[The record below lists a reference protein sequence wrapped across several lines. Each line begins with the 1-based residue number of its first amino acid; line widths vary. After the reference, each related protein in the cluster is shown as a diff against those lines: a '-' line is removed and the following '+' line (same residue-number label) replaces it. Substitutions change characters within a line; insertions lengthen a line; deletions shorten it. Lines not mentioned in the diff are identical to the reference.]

1 MIAFMSVDE
10 KAARQ
15 STTPDPAALTSSLLI
30 AIILAAAN
38 LRGGITGVGPLL
50 PTVEHATGLSE
61 TWGGLLT
68 TLPLLTFAATSPLA
82 GRAARRHGAPRILA
96 LALPILA
103 AGLVIRSLPGIPF
116 LFGGT
121 IVIAAAI
128 AAGNVLLP
136 PIVRGTVPK
145 ARVGQVTSLYV
156 TAMGLVAAISS
167 GVSVPLADVLPGGWR
182 SALGC
187 WALLAILAIP
197 AWLPHVG
204 RDRGRHQAEDRD
216 RERRQAEDRP
226 GAAAIRPATA
236 TVATGTTTAT
246 ATVAPQQTRSLW
258 RSPLA
263 WQVSLFMGLQSLGFY
278 ATISWFPSIVR
289 DHGTSAATAGWELFL
304 FQTLGL
310 LASMTLPLLTRREL
324 DQRLLA
330 ASASA
335 LTAAGFALLAVT
347 PDLAVVTCV
356 LTGFGGG
363 ATLVLALTFQGQRA
377 AQGPQAAALAAM
389 AQSVGYLVAAIG
401 PLLLGALHG
410 VTGGWV
416 VPLILLAALAAVQ
429 AGIGI
434 GAGRDITVD
443 GAMADAATAELRPR

>member
-1 MIAFMSVDE
+1 MITFMRVDE
-10 KAARQ
+10 KAAHD
-15 STTPDPAALTSSLLI
+15 TAVPNPAALTTSLLI
-30 AIILAAAN
+30 AIVLAAAN

-61 TWGGLLT
+61 TWGGLLV

-82 GRAARRHGAPRILA
+82 GRAARRHGAPRVLA
-96 LALPILA
+96 LSLPVLA
-103 AGLVIRSLPGIPF
+103 AGLVVRSLPGIAF

-121 IVIAAAI
+121 VVIAAAI
-128 AAGNVLLP
+128 AVGNVLLP
-136 PIVRGTVPK
+136 PIVRATVPK

-182 SALGC
+182 TALGC
-187 WALLAILAIP
+187 WAVLAVLAIP
-197 AWLPHVG
+197 AWLPHLSRKPDVAPG
-204 RDRGRHQAEDRD
+204 PEASPEASPEAG
-216 RERRQAEDRP
+216 P
-226 GAAAIRPATA
+226 GAVPAKT
-236 TVATGTTTAT
+236 
-246 ATVAPQQTRSLW
+246 PSLW
-258 RSPLA
+258 RSALA

-278 ATISWFPSIVR
+278 STISWLPSIVH

-304 FQTLGL
+304 FQAVGL
-310 LASMTLPLLTRREL
+310 LASVTLPLLTRRSP

-330 ASASA
+330 AAASV
-335 LTAAGFALLAVT
+335 LTAAGFALLAVA
-347 PDLAVVTCV
+347 PGLAVVTCV

-377 AQGPQAAALAAM
+377 APGPQAAALAAM

-410 VTGGWV
+410 FTGGWA
-416 VPLILLAALAAVQ
+416 VPLTLLAALAAVQ
-429 AGIGI
+429 AVVGI
-434 GAGRDITVD
+434 GAGRDLTVTSPPP
-443 GAMADAATAELRPR
+443 DAASPPPGSPTTPSR

>member
-1 MIAFMSVDE
+1 MRVDE
-10 KAARQ
+10 KAAHDTA
-15 STTPDPAALTSSLLI
+15 SPNPAALTTSLLI

-61 TWGGLLT
+61 TWGGLLV
-68 TLPLLTFAATSPLA
+68 TLPLLTFASTSPLA
-82 GRAARRHGAPRILA
+82 GRAARRYGAPRVLA
-96 LALPILA
+96 LSLPVLA

-121 IVIAAAI
+121 VVIAAAI
-128 AAGNVLLP
+128 AVGNVLLP
-136 PIVRGTVPK
+136 PIVRSTVPK
-145 ARVGQVTSLYV
+145 ARVGQVTSVYV

-182 SALGC
+182 TALGC
-187 WALLAILAIP
+187 WALLAVLAIP
-197 AWLPHVG
+197 AWLPHLS
-204 RDRGRHQAEDRD
+204 
-216 RERRQAEDRP
+216 RESDAAP
-226 GAAAIRPATA
+226 GPAAIPAKT
-236 TVATGTTTAT
+236 
-246 ATVAPQQTRSLW
+246 PSLW
-258 RSPLA
+258 RSALA

-278 ATISWFPSIVR
+278 STISWLPSIVH

-304 FQTLGL
+304 FQAVGL
-310 LASMTLPLLTRREL
+310 LASVTLPLLTRRSP

-330 ASASA
+330 ATTSV
-335 LTAAGFALLAVT
+335 LTAAGFALLAVA
-347 PDLAVVTCV
+347 PGLALVTCV

-377 AQGPQAAALAAM
+377 AEGPQAAALAAM

-410 VTGGWV
+410 FTGGWV
-416 VPLILLAALAAVQ
+416 VPLTLLAALAAVQ
-429 AGIGI
+429 AVVGI
-434 GAGRDITVD
+434 GAGRDLTVTSLTSPPP
-443 GAMADAATAELRPR
+443 DAASPPPGSPTTPSR

>member
-1 MIAFMSVDE
+1 MRVDE
-10 KAARQ
+10 KAAHD
-15 STTPDPAALTSSLLI
+15 TAAPHPAALTTSLLI

-61 TWGGLLT
+61 TWGGLLV
-68 TLPLLTFAATSPLA
+68 TLPLLTFASTSPLA
-82 GRAARRHGAPRILA
+82 GRAARRYGAPRVLA
-96 LALPILA
+96 LSLPVLA
-103 AGLVIRSLPGIPF
+103 AGLVIRSLPGIAF

-121 IVIAAAI
+121 VVIAAAI
-128 AAGNVLLP
+128 AVGNVLLP
-136 PIVRGTVPK
+136 PIVRSTVPK

-182 SALGC
+182 TALGC
-187 WALLAILAIP
+187 WALLAVLAIP
-197 AWLPHVG
+197 AWLPHLS
-204 RDRGRHQAEDRD
+204 
-216 RERRQAEDRP
+216 RRPDVASGP
-226 GAAAIRPATA
+226 AAVAAADLVPDPAA
-236 TVATGTTTAT
+236 VLAANR
-246 ATVAPQQTRSLW
+246 AAVPAKSPSLW

-278 ATISWFPSIVR
+278 STISWLPSIVH

-304 FQTLGL
+304 FQAVGL
-310 LASMTLPLLTRREL
+310 LASVTLPLLTRRSP

-330 ASASA
+330 ATASV
-335 LTAAGFALLAVT
+335 LTAAGFALLAVA
-347 PDLAVVTCV
+347 PGLAVLTCV

-377 AQGPQAAALAAM
+377 AEGPQAAALAAM

-410 VTGGWV
+410 VTGGWA
-416 VPLILLAALAAVQ
+416 VPLTLLAALAAVQ
-429 AGIGI
+429 AVIGI
-434 GAGRDITVD
+434 GAGRDLTVTSPPP
-443 GAMADAATAELRPR
+443 GSPTTPSR

>member
-1 MIAFMSVDE
+1 MRA
-10 KAARQ
+10 
-15 STTPDPAALTSSLLI
+15 PNPPALTTSLLI
-30 AIILAAAN
+30 AIVLAAAN

-50 PTVEHATGLSE
+50 PAVEHSTGLSE
-61 TWGGLLT
+61 TWGGLLV
-68 TLPLLTFAATSPLA
+68 TLPLLTFASASPLA
-82 GRAARRHGAPRILA
+82 GRAARRYGAPRVLA
-96 LALPILA
+96 LALPVLA

-116 LFGGT
+116 LFAGT
-121 IVIAAAI
+121 VVIAAAI

-136 PIVRGTVPK
+136 SIVRGTVPN

-182 SALGC
+182 TALGC
-187 WALLAILAIP
+187 WALLAVLAIP
-197 AWLPHVG
+197 AWLPHLS
-204 RDRGRHQAEDRD
+204 RDRDAAPAPTAVPHKT
-216 RERRQAEDRP
+216 P
-226 GAAAIRPATA
+226 GP
-236 TVATGTTTAT
+236 
-246 ATVAPQQTRSLW
+246 W
-258 RSPLA
+258 RSALA

-278 ATISWFPSIVR
+278 STISWFPSIVH

-304 FQTLGL
+304 FQAVGL
-310 LASMTLPLLTRREL
+310 LASSTLTLLTRRRL

-330 ASASA
+330 ATASV
-335 LTAAGFALLAVT
+335 LTAAGFTLLAVA
-347 PDLAVVTCV
+347 PGLAVVACV

-410 VTGGWV
+410 ATGGWG
-416 VPLILLAALAAVQ
+416 VPLTVLAALAAVQ
-429 AGIGI
+429 AVVGI
-434 GAGRDITVD
+434 GAGRDITV
-443 GAMADAATAELRPR
+443 ASPASRSAVASPRRVRLR